1 MAAESRGA
9 FTALRPRITVL
20 GKDEVL
26 RGALWAVL
34 PRSVARN
41 VARAGD
47 PRGPDLL
54 DSELVVVLLGD
65 IDAKLTRSV
74 TEIEHMDC
82 GPPLLVIARSDVPS
96 LRTLALLPP
105 CTLVLYPEE
114 TSRLREAL
122 AVTLSASPSTAFL
135 RAVLT
140 SSGRIPPLLQR
151 ALQLSTQRGPL
162 HDKGV
167 PLTLED
173 SEAPLRTVKGV
184 ADKLGVSSSYLSNA
198 ASNAGFYLGRFVRY
212 NVLLR
217 GLALRTGLELN
228 WTEIATRLGWHSPS
242 GWSHFVHRLT
252 AVSPSEAALVPLN
265 RWIER
270 GLEATLKTPGRAS

>member
-20 GKDEVL
+20 GEDEVL
-26 RGALWAVL
+26 DGALRAVL

-41 VARAGD
+41 VIYAGD
-47 PRGPDLL
+47 LRGSNLL
-54 DSELVVVLLGD
+54 GSELVVVLLGD
-65 IDAKLTRSV
+65 IDAKLTRSL
-74 TEIEHMDC
+74 TEIDHMDC

-105 CTLVLYPEE
+105 CTLVLYPEG
-114 TSRLREAL
+114 TSHLREAL
-122 AVTLSASPSTAFL
+122 AATLSASPSTAFL
-135 RAVLT
+135 RAMLT

-162 HDKGV
+162 NEKGST
-167 PLTLED
+167 LTLD
-173 SEAPLRTVKGV
+173 DFQAPLRTVRGV
-184 ADKLGVSSSYLSNA
+184 AGKLGVSSSYLSNA

-212 NVLLR
+212 NVLFR

-228 WTEIATRLGWHSPS
+228 WTEIATRLGWNSPS

-252 AVSPSEAALVPLN
+252 AVSPSEAAVIPMK

-270 GLEATLKTPGRAS
+270 GLEATLKTRGRAS